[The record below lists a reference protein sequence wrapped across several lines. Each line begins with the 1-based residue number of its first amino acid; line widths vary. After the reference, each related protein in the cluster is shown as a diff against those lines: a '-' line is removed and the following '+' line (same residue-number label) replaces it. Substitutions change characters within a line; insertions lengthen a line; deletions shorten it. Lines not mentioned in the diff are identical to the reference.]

1 MLFTLNIIIVL
12 INILFFSGLCGF
24 YFTYKS
30 NFFAIIAVETIFL
43 AININFL
50 FFSIFLNSM
59 QGLLFIFYIIIISAA
74 EIVILLSF
82 FILFFK
88 RVLIFDFNESLR
100 AIKW

>member
-1 MLFTLNIIIVL
+1 MLFTLNIIL
-12 INILFFSGLCGF
+12 ILMNILFFFGVLGF

-30 NFFAIIAVETIFL
+30 SFFAIIAVETIFL

-50 FFSIFLNSM
+50 FFSIFLNSI

-82 FILFFK
+82 FILYFK
-88 RVLIFDFNESLR
+88 RVFFFDFNESLR
-100 AIKW
+100 SIKW

>member
-1 MLFTLNIIIVL
+1 MLFTLNIVLVL
-12 INILFFSGLCGF
+12 INILFFLGLLGF

-30 NFFAIIAVETIFL
+30 NFFVIVAVETIFL
-43 AININFL
+43 SININFL

-59 QGLLFIFYIIIISAA
+59 QGILFVFYIIIISAA

-88 RVLIFDFNESLR
+88 RVFLFDFNESLKT
-100 AIKW
+100 IKW